1 MRVIQGLPS
10 SWGQIVATSYHH
22 DSVEEAAWSP
32 CGRFIAATRSS
43 GMVEILDA
51 VTLEPLN
58 TLECSLQG
66 HHSPSFSQDGSLLTV
81 FSSQQELTSWDLQT
95 GGPIGNI
102 SGPDRAHAQYFSS
115 THSTDGKMV
124 AVAYGNPRNAATTP
138 IISTYNLLSKTHIY
152 SYCATGYIVAPI
164 WTHGECLRFVTLKPG
179 SITIWEAKFTSI
191 HTLAEVVSLPAPSTI
206 DWLGETSFLPTLSRL
221 AYTLDEAVL
230 VWDAQDSKLLL
241 DFPTSSMQKRMS
253 FSSNGHFFICE
264 TTKSG
269 VYLWKESPTGYILH
283 QKLVSPTNDFTHPLL
298 SPSGESIIVVR
309 HSTIQL
315 RYTRDPITSLS
326 SAPTQ
331 SAEQVNS
338 NFILEFSP
346 DRTLG
351 VVARLWEN
359 TAMVL
364 NLKSGNPWFTIDTG
378 MKILGL
384 KVTGSHVIA
393 VGERKVITWNLPVEG
408 CTLNGS
414 PSIDDGVQTT
424 IPNNLPLCY
433 WKWTL
438 CASISPDSNQIA
450 LLERDGGGHT
460 NLKLYNISTGKHL
473 TYYKTHWYRLWFAP
487 DGHEFWCIGA
497 EGAVGGWAII
507 KDNKS
512 GHAELEPLEPTVH
525 PSGEP
530 PWQSSYGYTVTDNC
544 WVHSP
549 NNKRLLWLP
558 HHWRPGGRHMTWSGR
573 FLGLLG
579 HELPEAV
586 ILELDE

>member
-1 MRVIQGLPS
+1 MVRVIQGLPS

-22 DSVEEAAWSP
+22 DSVEEVVWSP

-43 GMVEILDA
+43 GMVGILDA
-51 VTLEPLN
+51 VTLEPLH
-58 TLECSLQG
+58 TLKCSLQG
-66 HHSPSFSQDGSLLTV
+66 HHSPSFSPDGSLLTV
-81 FSSQQELTSWDLQT
+81 FSSQKELTSWDLQT
-95 GGPIGNI
+95 GGPIGTI
-102 SGPDRAHAQYFSS
+102 SGSDRSHAQYFSS
-115 THSTDGKMV
+115 THSMDGKMV
-124 AVAYGNPRNAATTP
+124 AVVCGNPKNVTTTP
-138 IISTYNLLSKTHIY
+138 IISTYNLISKTHIY
-152 SYCATGYIVAPI
+152 SYHTTGYIVAPI
-164 WTHGECLRFVTLKPG
+164 WTHGEGLQFVTVEPG
-179 SITIWEAKFTSI
+179 SITIWGVKFTSI
-191 HTLAEVVSLPAPSTI
+191 QTLAEVASLPAPTTI
-206 DWLGETSFLPTLSRL
+206 DWLGQSLFLPSLSRL

-230 VWDAQDSKLLL
+230 VWDAQNSRLLL
-241 DFPTSSMQKRMS
+241 DFATSSMQKRMS

-269 VYLWKESPTGYILH
+269 VYLWKESPTGYTLH

-315 RYTRDPITSLS
+315 RHTKDPILS
-326 SAPTQ
+326 IPTQ
-331 SAEQVNS
+331 SAEQITS

-346 DRTLG
+346 DATLG

-359 TAMVL
+359 RAVVL
-364 NLKSGNPWFTIDTG
+364 NLESGNPWLTIDTG

-384 KVTGSHVIA
+384 RITGSSVIV
-393 VGERKVITWNLPVEG
+393 VGERKVVTWNLPAEG
-408 CTLNGS
+408 CALNTS
-414 PSIDDGVQTT
+414 ASIDDGVQTT

-438 CASISPDSNQIA
+438 CASISPNSNQIA

-460 NLKLYNISTGKHL
+460 NLKFYDMSTGKHL
-473 TYYKTHWYRLWFAP
+473 TYYKTNWYRLWFSP
-487 DGHEFWCIGA
+487 DGHELWCIGV
-497 EGAVGGWAII
+497 EGSVKGWTII
-507 KDNKS
+507 KDTKS
-512 GHAELEPLEPTVH
+512 GHAEMEPLESTVS

-530 PWQSSYGYTVTDNC
+530 SWKSSYGYTVIDNQ

-549 NNKRLLWLP
+549 SNRRLLWLP
-558 HHWRPGGRHMTWSGR
+558 HHWRPGGRHMTWGGQ